1 LCGNDDLA
9 LGVIRALH
17 EAGRAVPG
25 EVSVVGFDDAPHS
38 AYLTPSLTTVRLD
51 FIGLGRAAFGL
62 LHGVLEESAP
72 VAPHPV
78 SVPELVV
85 RESSGPPPGT

>member
-1 LCGNDDLA
+1 M
-9 LGVIRALH
+9 
-17 EAGRAVPG
+17 PG
-25 EVSVVGFDDAPHS
+25 EVSVAGFDDAPHS

-51 FIGLGRAAFGL
+51 FTGLGRAAFAL

-72 VAPHPV
+72 VPPRPV

-85 RESSGPPPGT
+85 RESSGRPPA